1 MEIMKIPKPFFIF
14 SIFTCAAIYAMYT
27 KWHFDYKG
35 KDVDKGLEKQ
45 LGAEISRKD
54 EVVLYG
60 IMFDAGSTGTRIH
73 VFHFAQKPKELP
85 RLIDTTFKALKPGL
99 SAYADNVDK
108 SAEGINE
115 LLAVAKEAVP
125 VHLWK
130 STPLVLKATAGLRL
144 LPGEKAQKL
153 LDKRNQNG
161 SYYIFSQLKQEK
173 DISLLPMQNSQ
184 LSGISAWITVNFLTD
199 SLNNPTKKCVG
210 MLDLGGGSTQITFHP
225 SAETSAE
232 NSTAE
237 HIISFNLFNTTY
249 KLNSHSYLGFG
260 LMSARLAI
268 LGGVE
273 GQTLKE
279 GKELTSPCL
288 SLNYQGEWEHAKILY
303 KIKGQKTGRP
313 LFESCH
319 NEISKVL
326 NKKIHEAARIK
337 DLNFYAFSYYYEL
350 AVDAGLID
358 KKKGGILPVRKFES
372 AAKTVCK
379 TMEIQQG
386 KHPFLCMDLTYISLL
401 LKELGF
407 QKDHILKLA
416 QKINNI
422 ETSWALGAIL
432 HYMDSL
438 HML

>member
-153 LDKRNQNG
+153 LDKV
-161 SYYIFSQLKQEK
+161 K
-173 DISLLPMQNSQ
+173 DIFQESPFFIGNDCVSIMDGSDE
-184 LSGISAWITVNFLTD
+184 GISAWITVNFLTD

>member
-1 MEIMKIPKPFFIF
+1 MEIMKFPKLFCVF
-14 SIFTCAAIYAMYT
+14 SIFTCAAIYAVYT
-27 KWHFDYKG
+27 KWNFDYKG
-35 KDVDKGLEKQ
+35 KGVDKGLEKQ

-54 EVVLYG
+54 EAVLYG

-73 VFHFAQKPKELP
+73 VFQFAQKPKELP

-108 SAEGINE
+108 STEGINE

-125 VHLWK
+125 MHLWK

-153 LDKRNQNG
+153 LDKV
-161 SYYIFSQLKQEK
+161 K
-173 DISLLPMQNSQ
+173 DIFQESPFFIGNDCVSIMDGSDE
-184 LSGISAWITVNFLTD
+184 GISAWITVNFLTE

-210 MLDLGGGSTQITFHP
+210 MLDLGGGSTQITFRP
-225 SAETSAE
+225 STETSVE
-232 NSTAE
+232 NTTAE

-273 GQTLKE
+273 GQALKE
-279 GKELTSPCL
+279 GEELISPCL
-288 SLNYQGEWEHAKILY
+288 PLNYQGEWEHAKILY
-303 KIKGQKTGRP
+303 KIKGQKPGRA

-326 NKKIHEAARIK
+326 NKNIHETARIK
-337 DLNFYAFSYYYEL
+337 DLDFYAFSYYYEL

-372 AAKTVCK
+372 AAKKVCK

-407 QKDHILKLA
+407 PKNHILKLA

>member
-1 MEIMKIPKPFFIF
+1 METMKIPKPFCIF
-14 SIFTCAAIYAMYT
+14 AIFMCAAIYAVYT
-27 KWHFDYKG
+27 KWNFDYRRKAA
-35 KDVDKGLEKQ
+35 DKGLEKQ
-45 LGAEISRKD
+45 LGAEAPRKD
-54 EVVLYG
+54 EAVLYG

-73 VFHFAQKPKELP
+73 VFQFAQKPKELP

-108 SAEGINE
+108 SAQGIND

-125 VHLWK
+125 MNSWK

-144 LPGEKAQKL
+144 LQEEKAQKL
-153 LDKRNQNG
+153 LDKVRDIFQESPFFIG
-161 SYYIFSQLKQEK
+161 SDCVSIMDGSDE
-173 DISLLPMQNSQ
+173 
-184 LSGISAWITVNFLTD
+184 GISAWITINFLTD
-199 SLNNPTKKCVG
+199 SLDNPTKKCVG
-210 MLDLGGGSTQITFHP
+210 MLDLGGGSTQITFRP
-225 SAETSAE
+225 STETSVE

-237 HIISFNLFNTTY
+237 HITSFNLFNTTY
-249 KLNSHSYLGFG
+249 KLDSHSYLGLG

-273 GQTLKE
+273 GQSLKE
-279 GKELTSPCL
+279 GEELTSSCL
-288 SLNYQGEWEHAKILY
+288 SLNYQGEWEHAKKLY

-326 NKKIHEAARIK
+326 SKKIHETARIK
-337 DLNFYAFSYYYEL
+337 DLDFYAFSYYYDL
-350 AVDAGLID
+350 AVDAGLI
-358 KKKGGILPVRKFES
+358 
-372 AAKTVCK
+372 VCK

-386 KHPFLCMDLTYISLL
+386 KHPFLCMDLTYVSLL

-407 QKDHILKLA
+407 PENHILKLA

-432 HYMDSL
+432 HYIDSL

>member
-1 MEIMKIPKPFFIF
+1 MEIMKIPKPFCIF
-14 SIFTCAAIYAMYT
+14 SICTCAAIYAVYT
-27 KWHFDYKG
+27 KWNFDYKG

-54 EVVLYG
+54 EAVLYG

-125 VHLWK
+125 MHSWT

-153 LDKRNQNG
+153 LDKVKEIFQESPFFTGNDCVSIMDG
-161 SYYIFSQLKQEK
+161 SDE
-173 DISLLPMQNSQ
+173 
-184 LSGISAWITVNFLTD
+184 GISAWITVNFLTN

-210 MLDLGGGSTQITFHP
+210 MLDLGGGSTQITFRP
-225 SAETSAE
+225 STE

-279 GKELTSPCL
+279 GEELTSPCL

-303 KIKGQKTGRP
+303 KVKGQKTGRP
-313 LFESCH
+313 LYESCH

-326 NKKIHEAARIK
+326 NKKIHETARIK

-350 AVDAGLID
+350 AVDAGLI
-358 KKKGGILPVRKFES
+358 GNLILFLQVYHWCYEIPHNHHIMCVCVCVS
-372 AAKTVCK
+372 AYRIA
-379 TMEIQQG
+379 
-386 KHPFLCMDLTYISLL
+386 SR
-401 LKELGF
+401 
-407 QKDHILKLA
+407 
-416 QKINNI
+416 
-422 ETSWALGAIL
+422 
-432 HYMDSL
+432 
-438 HML
+438 

>member
-1 MEIMKIPKPFFIF
+1 METMKIPKLFCVFAL
-14 SIFTCAAIYAMYT
+14 FTCAAIYAVYI
-27 KWHFDYKG
+27 KWNFDYKR
-35 KDVDKGLEKQ
+35 KAADIGLEKQ

-54 EVVLYG
+54 EAVLYG

-73 VFHFAQKPKELP
+73 VFRFAQKPKELP

-108 SAEGINE
+108 CAQGINE

-125 VHLWK
+125 MNLWK
-130 STPLVLKATAGLRL
+130 LTPLVLKATAGLRL

-153 LDKRNQNG
+153 LDKV
-161 SYYIFSQLKQEK
+161 K
-173 DISLLPMQNSQ
+173 DIFQESPFFIGSDCVSIMDGSDE
-184 LSGISAWITVNFLTD
+184 GISAWITINFLTD

-210 MLDLGGGSTQITFHP
+210 MLDLGGGSTQITFRP
-225 SAETSAE
+225 STETSVE
-232 NSTAE
+232 NSTTE
-237 HIISFNLFNTTY
+237 HMTSFNLFNTVY
-249 KLNSHSYLGFG
+249 KLDSHSYLGLG

-273 GQTLKE
+273 GQALKE
-279 GKELTSPCL
+279 GEELASPCL

-303 KIKGQKTGRP
+303 RIKGQKTGRS

-326 NKKIHEAARIK
+326 NKKIHETASMR
-337 DLNFYAFSYYYEL
+337 DLDFYAFSYYYDL

-358 KKKGGILPVRKFES
+358 KEEGGILSVRMFES
-372 AAKTVCK
+372 AAKKVCK
-379 TMEIQQG
+379 TMEIQQE
-386 KHPFLCMDLTYISLL
+386 KHPFLCMDLTYVSLL

-407 QKDHILKLA
+407 PKNHTLKLA

>member
-1 MEIMKIPKPFFIF
+1 METMKIPKLFWVFA
-14 SIFTCAAIYAMYT
+14 IFTCAAIYAVYT
-27 KWHFDYKG
+27 KWNFYYRRKG
-35 KDVDKGLEKQ
+35 VDKGLEKQ
-45 LGAEISRKD
+45 LSAEISRKD
-54 EVVLYG
+54 EAVLYG

-73 VFHFAQKPKELP
+73 VFQFAQKPKELP

-108 SAEGINE
+108 
-115 LLAVAKEAVP
+115 V
-125 VHLWK
+125 
-130 STPLVLKATAGLRL
+130 
-144 LPGEKAQKL
+144 
-153 LDKRNQNG
+153 
-161 SYYIFSQLKQEK
+161 K
-173 DISLLPMQNSQ
+173 DIFQESPFFIGNNCVSIMDGSDE
-184 LSGISAWITVNFLTD
+184 GISAWITVNFLTD

-210 MLDLGGGSTQITFHP
+210 MLDLGGGSTQITFRP
-225 SAETSAE
+225 STETSIE

-273 GQTLKE
+273 GQALKE
-279 GKELTSPCL
+279 GEELTSPCL
-288 SLNYQGEWEHAKILY
+288 SLNYQGEWEHAKIMY

-326 NKKIHEAARIK
+326 NKKIHEIVRIK
-337 DLNFYAFSYYYEL
+337 DLDFYAFSYYYEL

-372 AAKTVCK
+372 AAKKVCK
-379 TMEIQQG
+379 TMEIQQE

-407 QKDHILKLA
+407 PKNRILKLA

>member
-1 MEIMKIPKPFFIF
+1 MEIMKIPKLFCVF
-14 SIFTCAAIYAMYT
+14 SVFTCAAITYTVYT
-27 KWHFDYKG
+27 KWNFDYKG
-35 KDVDKGLEKQ
+35 KGVDKDLEKQ
-45 LGAEISRKD
+45 VGAEFSRKD
-54 EVVLYG
+54 EAVIYG
-60 IMFDAGSTGTRIH
+60 IMFDAGSTGTRMH
-73 VFHFAQKPKELP
+73 VFQFAQKPKELP

-125 VHLWK
+125 MHLWK

-153 LDKRNQNG
+153 LDKV
-161 SYYIFSQLKQEK
+161 K
-173 DISLLPMQNSQ
+173 DIFQESPFFIGNDYVSIMDGSDE
-184 LSGISAWITVNFLTD
+184 GISAWITVNFLTD
-199 SLNNPTKKCVG
+199 SLNNPRKKCVG
-210 MLDLGGGSTQITFHP
+210 MLDLGGGSTQITFRP
-225 SAETSAE
+225 STETSVE
-232 NSTAE
+232 NSTTE

-249 KLNSHSYLGFG
+249 RLHSHSYLGLG

-273 GQTLKE
+273 GEALKE
-279 GKELTSPCL
+279 GEELTSPCL
-288 SLNYQGEWEHAKILY
+288 SPNYQGEWEHAKILY

-326 NKKIHEAARIK
+326 NKKIPEKTRIK
-337 DLNFYAFSYYYEL
+337 DLDFYAFSYYYDL

-358 KKKGGILPVRKFES
+358 KKKGGILPIWKFES
-372 AAKTVCK
+372 AAKKVCK

-401 LKELGF
+401 LRELGF
-407 QKDHILKLA
+407 PKNHILKLA

-438 HML
+438 HMLY

>member
-1 MEIMKIPKPFFIF
+1 METMKIPKLFWVFA
-14 SIFTCAAIYAMYT
+14 IFTCAAIYAVYT
-27 KWHFDYKG
+27 KWNFYYRRKG
-35 KDVDKGLEKQ
+35 VDKGLEKQ
-45 LGAEISRKD
+45 LSAEISRKD
-54 EVVLYG
+54 EAVLYG

-73 VFHFAQKPKELP
+73 VFQFAQKPKAELP

-108 SAEGINE
+108 
-115 LLAVAKEAVP
+115 V
-125 VHLWK
+125 
-130 STPLVLKATAGLRL
+130 
-144 LPGEKAQKL
+144 
-153 LDKRNQNG
+153 
-161 SYYIFSQLKQEK
+161 K
-173 DISLLPMQNSQ
+173 DIFQESPFFIGNNCVSIMDGSDE
-184 LSGISAWITVNFLTD
+184 GISAWITVNFLTD

-210 MLDLGGGSTQITFHP
+210 MLDLGGGSTQITFRP
-225 SAETSAE
+225 STETSIE

-273 GQTLKE
+273 GQALKE
-279 GKELTSPCL
+279 GEELTSPCL
-288 SLNYQGEWEHAKILY
+288 SLNYQGEWEHAKIMY

-326 NKKIHEAARIK
+326 NKKIHEIVRIK
-337 DLNFYAFSYYYEL
+337 DLDFYAFSYYYEL

-372 AAKTVCK
+372 AAKKVCK
-379 TMEIQQG
+379 TMEIQQE

-407 QKDHILKLA
+407 PKNRILKLA

>member
-1 MEIMKIPKPFFIF
+1 MEIMKIPKLFCVF
-14 SIFTCAAIYAMYT
+14 SIFTCAAIYAVYT
-27 KWHFDYKG
+27 KWNFDYKG
-35 KDVDKGLEKQ
+35 KSVDKGFEKQ
-45 LGAEISRKD
+45 LGAEISRK
-54 EVVLYG
+54 EEAVLYG

-73 VFHFAQKPKELP
+73 VFQFAQKPKELP

-125 VHLWK
+125 MHLWK

-153 LDKRNQNG
+153 LDKV
-161 SYYIFSQLKQEK
+161 K
-173 DISLLPMQNSQ
+173 DIFQQSPFFIGNDCVSIMDGSDE
-184 LSGISAWITVNFLTD
+184 GISAWITVNFLTD

-210 MLDLGGGSTQITFHP
+210 MLDLGGGSTQITFRP
-225 SAETSAE
+225 STETSVE

-273 GQTLKE
+273 GQALKE
-279 GKELTSPCL
+279 GEELTSPCL
-288 SLNYQGEWEHAKILY
+288 SLNYQSEWEHAKILY
-303 KIKGQKTGRP
+303 KIKGQKPGGP

-319 NEISKVL
+319 NEILKVL
-326 NKKIHEAARIK
+326 NKKIHGTARIK
-337 DLNFYAFSYYYEL
+337 DLDFYAFSYYYEL

-358 KKKGGILPVRKFES
+358 KKKGGILPVWKFES
-372 AAKTVCK
+372 AAKKVCK

-386 KHPFLCMDLTYISLL
+386 NHPFLCMDLTYISLL

-407 QKDHILKLA
+407 PENHILKLA

-438 HML
+438 HMLYNMRD